1 MMDFSTAV
9 INYPDRRGGRIKTR
23 LRASR
28 HCKQNTNVLLCRTKS
43 GEQSVNVFFNVDQ
56 TLRMEVVQFLCCSSL
71 SVFIE
76 NV

>member
-56 TLRMEVVQFLCCSSL
+56 TLRNGSRAVPVLFQFVC
-71 SVFIE
+71 IH
-76 NV
+76 